1 MACAPCSS
9 ILWGSTYSP
18 CVRMLKLLILAAVI
32 SFLPNVELPDL
43 ALQGWMLPLSYKTL
57 GRDIQARVMRQQ
69 NQINRL
75 VSVQNLLQVLIPL

>member
-1 MACAPCSS
+1 
-9 ILWGSTYSP
+9 
-18 CVRMLKLLILAAVI
+18 MLKLLILAAVV